1 MFFGVHSLF
10 PAIKPASGLVAG
22 TFVPGSMGNTM
33 KKLIAAVVTVA
44 TIAVGVGVSAPVVA
58 QSGDIQALLDAQM
71 RDARNELGVSGWTS
85 LRQPRAS
92 ALSEGGTETFTLQ
105 LNPGRDYVFVG
116 VCDADCSDMD
126 LSLTDSRG
134 NELASDYAVDDTP
147 VIRFSTPRAVP
158 NARLTVSMAACSVP
172 PCYYQVGSFGRDR

>member
-1 MFFGVHSLF
+1 MRKT
-10 PAIKPASGLVAG
+10 IVA
-22 TFVPGSMGNTM
+22 
-33 KKLIAAVVTVA
+33 
-44 TIAVGVGVSAPVVA
+44 VSAFAVLVTGVIVTTPVVA
-58 QSGDIQALLDAQM
+58 QSGDIQAVLDSQM
-71 RDARNELGVSGWTS
+71 RNARQELGIAGWTS

-92 ALSEGGTETFTLQ
+92 ALAQGGTETFTLQ

-126 LSLTDSRG
+126 LELTDSRG
-134 NELASDYAVDDTP
+134 NVLESDYAVDDTP
-147 VIRFSTPRAVP
+147 VVRFSTPRAVP

>member
-1 MFFGVHSLF
+1 
-10 PAIKPASGLVAG
+10 
-22 TFVPGSMGNTM
+22 M
-33 KKLIAAVVTVA
+33 KKLIAAAVTVA
-44 TIAVGVGVSAPVVA
+44 TIAVGIGVGAPVVA
-58 QSGDIQALLDAQM
+58 QSGDIQSLLDSQM
-71 RDARNELGVSGWTS
+71 RNARAELGVSGWTS

-92 ALSEGGTETFTLQ
+92 SLSQGESESFTLQ

-126 LSLTDSRG
+126 LQLQDSRG
-134 NELASDYAVDDTP
+134 NELASDFAVDDTP

-172 PCYYQVGSFGRDR
+172 PCFYQVGSFGRDR